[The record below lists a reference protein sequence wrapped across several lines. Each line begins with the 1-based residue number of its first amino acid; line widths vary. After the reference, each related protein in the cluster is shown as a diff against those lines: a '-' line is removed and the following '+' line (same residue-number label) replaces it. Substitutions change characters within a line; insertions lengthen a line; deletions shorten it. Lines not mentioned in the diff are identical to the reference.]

1 MNPSRTDSLF
11 RFRARRLSSFALL
24 ALSVAVIAGCNSNA
38 AETAAPP
45 PPAVSV
51 APVLIKPIRQ
61 WDEFSGRIEAVQTV
75 QLRPRVSGYIESV
88 NYREGDEVKAGT
100 VLFTIDARSYRAA
113 LAQAQAQLARARS
126 AASQATGEADRA
138 RKLADQQAM
147 STELYEQ
154 RRATS
159 NEAAAEVQAAQ
170 AAVDAARLDLEWTK
184 VRAPIDG
191 RAGRALVTAGNLVG
205 AGDAASVLTTVVS
218 DQVQVH
224 FDADETTFLRYAELA
239 RKGQRPSGREG
250 GLPVQVALVGEDGY
264 PHAGQVDFVD
274 NQLSP
279 GTGTIR
285 VRALMDNA
293 DRSLVPGLYARVRL
307 PGSGEFK
314 AMLVDD
320 AAILTDQDR
329 KYVYVVDAQGKAQ
342 RRDVQLGRLADGLRI
357 VNGGLQAGD
366 KVVVEGV
373 QKIFMPGMPVQAKTV
388 AMQPPAAKPAEQRTT
403 AMN

>member
-1 MNPSRTDSLF
+1 
-11 RFRARRLSSFALL
+11 
-24 ALSVAVIAGCNSNA
+24 
-38 AETAAPP
+38 
-45 PPAVSV
+45 
-51 APVLIKPIRQ
+51 
-61 WDEFSGRIEAVQTV
+61 
-75 QLRPRVSGYIESV
+75 
-88 NYREGDEVKAGT
+88 
-100 VLFTIDARSYRAA
+100 
-113 LAQAQAQLARARS
+113 
-126 AASQATGEADRA
+126 
-138 RKLADQQAM
+138 
-147 STELYEQ
+147 
-154 RRATS
+154 
-159 NEAAAEVQAAQ
+159 
-170 AAVDAARLDLEWTK
+170 
-184 VRAPIDG
+184 
-191 RAGRALVTAGNLVG
+191 
-205 AGDAASVLTTVVS
+205 
-218 DQVQVH
+218 
-224 FDADETTFLRYAELA
+224 
-239 RKGQRPSGREG
+239 
-250 GLPVQVALVGEDGY
+250 
-264 PHAGQVDFVD
+264 VDFVD

-388 AMQPPAAKPAEQRTT
+388 AMQPATKPAEQRTT